1 MADNDSQE
9 EAPIPVNGFE
19 HVAIAVPDLDAAM
32 AFYREH
38 FGCEVTEPV
47 VVETQLVRMAYV
59 ELGNAKIELM
69 EPTSEKSPIARF
81 IERNPNGGIHHIC
94 LRVPDVPA
102 AAEGASETGL
112 RVLGDG
118 KPVKGYEGQDLFFM
132 HPKDTLGTLIEIE

>member
-1 MADNDSQE
+1 MTDEKSAAD
-9 EAPIPVNGFE
+9 APVPVNGID

-32 AFYREH
+32 AFYRDR

-47 VVETQLVRMAYV
+47 EVESQMVRMAYV
-59 ELGNAKIELM
+59 HLGNAKLELM
-69 EPTSEKSPIARF
+69 EPTSDKSPIARF

-94 LRVPDVPA
+94 LRVPDVAA
-102 AAEGASETGL
+102 AAEGAAEAGI

-118 KPVKGYEGQDLFFM
+118 KPVKGYEGQGLFFM